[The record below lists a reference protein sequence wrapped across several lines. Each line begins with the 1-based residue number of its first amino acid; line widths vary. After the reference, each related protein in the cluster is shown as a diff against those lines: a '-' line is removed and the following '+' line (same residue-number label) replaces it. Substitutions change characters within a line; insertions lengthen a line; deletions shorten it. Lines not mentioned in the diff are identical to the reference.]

1 VGDRGEYTA
10 TYVPVSG
17 AENYNPLTAR
27 VTLDITKA
35 PLTIT
40 GADVAPRAYKEGNR
54 SAEIQRLTFRGL
66 VNGETL
72 TIGED
77 YFATGAFSD
86 ENAGE
91 NKTVTVT
98 PFLAD
103 NDKAG
108 NYRLADS
115 SFQTTGTISKA
126 PWDIQVTGVP
136 DELTYGD
143 TFGWASLRARLLLL
157 LPGTSPDRRQV
168 DHLVLRNRGALHAG
182 GHTLCPRLRDGR
194 ALRCSRRGGLR
205 LLLLRDWGR
214 FLFFCHSLDL
224 LTFSNTNGA
233 KTLFWPRLL
242 IRFPPFPV
250 TQKRRPFY
258 SRAAFSVRLTVHFFV
273 VYHVSLSPL
282 EFLVQFV

>member
-1 VGDRGEYTA
+1 MGDRGEYTA

-157 LPGTSPDRRQV
+157 LPGTRPDRRQV
-168 DHLVLRNRGALHAG
+168 DHLIFRGRGTLHAG
-182 GHTLCPRLRDGR
+182 DHPL
-194 ALRCSRRGGLR
+194 GLR
-205 LLLLRDWGR
+205 LRGGRVRDRHAGKFGGVRDRLAHFKKGGLPFMLQNELFLYGQHLRPWRGGDTRRFRRGRLRPLLLRGR
-214 FLFFCHSLDL
+214 GF
-224 LTFSNTNGA
+224 NGDA
-233 KTLFWPRLL
+233 
-242 IRFPPFPV
+242 
-250 TQKRRPFY
+250 
-258 SRAAFSVRLTVHFFV
+258 
-273 VYHVSLSPL
+273 
-282 EFLVQFV
+282 

>member
-1 VGDRGEYTA
+1 MGDRGEYTA

-168 DHLVLRNRGALHAG
+168 DHLVLRGGWALQHFR
-182 GHTLCPRLRDGR
+182 HDGF
-194 ALRCSRRGGLR
+194 R
-205 LLLLRDWGR
+205 LLLLRGL
-214 FLFFCHSLDL
+214 FLNGNTRLFIFCHFFDL
-224 LTFSNTNGA
+224 LFLSLYMKTPPLVSIGRRESKNLSN
-233 KTLFWPRLL
+233 L
-242 IRFPPFPV
+242 
-250 TQKRRPFY
+250 Y
-258 SRAAFSVRLTVHFFV
+258 C
-273 VYHVSLSPL
+273 
-282 EFLVQFV
+282 